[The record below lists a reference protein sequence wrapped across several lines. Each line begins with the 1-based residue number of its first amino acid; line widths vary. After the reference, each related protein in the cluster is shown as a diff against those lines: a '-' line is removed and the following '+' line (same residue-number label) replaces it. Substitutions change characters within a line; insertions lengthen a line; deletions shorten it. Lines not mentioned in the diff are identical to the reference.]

1 MKIQKF
7 SIRVILAQCGK
18 WRIFIL
24 PLRFYV
30 KSILGILEVQNFDI
44 FSMKQYV
51 VVAVAANQ
59 PQIKT
64 QISKIFQ
71 ILFSQPNFFFTLQCS
86 AKAYQFRKKKF
97 FEIMQVLLKPQQKV
111 IWCKC
116 HSSPFCCDAAKK
128 GFFVCYWELVQ
139 SGWEASPS

>member
-1 MKIQKF
+1 M
-7 SIRVILAQCGK
+7 
-18 WRIFIL
+18 
-24 PLRFYV
+24 

-111 IWCKC
+111 I
-116 HSSPFCCDAAKK
+116 
-128 GFFVCYWELVQ
+128 
-139 SGWEASPS
+139 